1 MRTDEQLSPSLDP
14 LDGFLISGTWT
25 SAVPP
30 RPNGLEEFLA
40 PPPIPDDPKST
51 SVDNGE
57 TAIGA
62 VTPTAVISEG
72 ARRETRSRPSMRDDR
87 NTIAATAADHSRV
100 EARVAE
106 SPPSSRAIAA
116 ETAALAVAE
125 PQALVAPSDVFI
137 EFVGRAHETNNG
149 PVGEQSAALLGTLLE
164 DGGLIDPSSWFSG
177 GAEST
182 SPSDS
187 VEGATSSGI
196 RRSRAPAGP
205 WSTGFDRGRS
215 NLGSD
220 RVSTSIRRVDRHDE
234 SPREAFEEIEA
245 RLSRIAARLEEAADR
260 IESTPSSPLTSRVDR
275 FRGRVD

>member
-30 RPNGLEEFLA
+30 RLNGLEEFLA
-40 PPPIPDDPKST
+40 PPPIPDEPKST
-51 SVDNGE
+51 SVDNRE

-62 VTPTAVISEG
+62 VTPTAVTSED

-87 NTIAATAADHSRV
+87 NTIAATVADHSRV

-137 EFVGRAHETNNG
+137 EFAGRAHETNNG
-149 PVGEQSAALLGTLLE
+149 PVGEQSAALLGTFLE

-187 VEGATSSGI
+187 VDGAASSGI

-205 WSTGFDRGRS
+205 WSTGLDRGRS

-220 RVSTSIRRVDRHDE
+220 RVSTSITRVDRHDE
-234 SPREAFEEIEA
+234 SSPEAFEEIES